1 MVSSMT
7 CAHFHAL
14 SQEPVGLDEPT
25 IHSIAT
31 IDLLSPK
38 NIPMDQNND
47 PEILKLQI
55 QLA

>member
-31 IDLLSPK
+31 VDLLSTK